1 MNWRRIGKVYG
12 IMVVVISLSLYFV
25 PLGAQALNK
34 PYELS
39 SSEILV
45 FDITTRDRTWD
56 RSGVLTISCDLPPL
70 SIGASYVTRFSFH
83 FNLKDS
89 NDRYVVMTFKAYAN
103 SEQIGEGGHT
113 FDRARAEGGNIFTYE
128 IPRNMV
134 NQGNIVIRVDVSLR
148 GEAPQELSVED
159 RELFEFYDFVV
170 GNDGRYSAGKWVDGE
185 RVVLLEGFLDAIG
198 HPGDINRIHIE
209 ANGPNMR
216 FFINDQFLGNIS
228 DVEHDSGDIAL
239 TAQKP
244 EGTQFFEASFDNV
257 IIARHP

>member
-170 GNDGRYSAGKWVDGE
+170 MKTYLDNDKDG
-185 RVVLLEGFLDAIG
+185 
-198 HPGDINRIHIE
+198 
-209 ANGPNMR
+209 
-216 FFINDQFLGNIS
+216 IS
-228 DVEHDSGDIAL
+228 DNVDLLLNQNNIVIAGVL
-239 TAQKP
+239 SLVGLPPITAVGIERKKK
-244 EGTQFFEASFDNV
+244 
-257 IIARHP
+257 